1 MNNNDKIIS
10 RYSGSASA
18 RAERL
23 FASTGQRTSPYLASP
38 SRENFNTWVVR
49 ERADGSTY
57 RETTSVSRW
66 NGMESSGDPV
76 VKELTPPT
84 VPTDWSGAR
93 CW

>member
-23 FASTGQRTSPYLASP
+23 FAQTGQNTSPYLAYP
-38 SRENFNTWVVR
+38 ERENFDTWVVR

-57 RETTSVSRW
+57 RETTSTSRW
-66 NGMESSGDPV
+66 NGMESSSDPV
-76 VKELTPPT
+76 VKELTTPT
-84 VPTDWSGAR
+84 GASDWSGAR